1 MLVSHRRSLERGRRH
16 GEPAGQLAARELE
29 VVRIEGALRRA
40 EELTGDVRRGHRI
53 GGLTERSGRITGLI
67 ERLRTISRCD
77 LKLIL
82 CQKVIALS
90 IAPVR
95 SVERASDSCAS

>member
-40 EELTGDVRRGHRI
+40 EELTDDVAVA
-53 GGLTERSGRITGLI
+53 I
-67 ERLRTISRCD
+67 E
-77 LKLIL
+77 
-82 CQKVIALS
+82 QAL
-90 IAPVR
+90 A
-95 SVERASDSCAS
+95 